1 MAEDDV
7 ELLPDGVVG
16 EPLAVPLATEPQQQE
31 PTRSSRWAMAAGLP
45 RPFWVLF
52 AGTIVNRLG
61 QFVEPF
67 LALYLVRGRSLSLTQ
82 AGTIVTFFGIGS
94 FVSQPLGGWLAD
106 RYGRRATM
114 VGGLV
119 GTAVA
124 MGLLAVS
131 RPLPLIAATAFLTG
145 VATDVYRPASSAA
158 VADLIPPKDRTRA
171 FALIY
176 WAVNLGVSVSGV
188 LGGVLA
194 LHGWW
199 ILFTLDAAT
208 CLVFAV
214 LVARGVPETRPERVA
229 GESGGFGPV
238 LRDRL
243 AVALAA
249 MTLVGGVVYLQAYI
263 ALPLA
268 MTRDGLSP
276 AAYGVAYAV
285 NPVTVLAVQPL
296 TLRWLSTRP
305 PARVYAASTVVLGVG
320 FGLTYFAHSLL
331 AYAAT
336 VFVWTLGEVAFN
348 AVGPTIINTIAPES
362 LRGRYNGLIGLA
374 FGGAAMVAPLAGT
387 WALAR
392 GRAVVWGGCLA
403 VNLVVAALTLLLG
416 PSLRRRMAA
425 ATA

>member
-1 MAEDDV
+1 
-7 ELLPDGVVG
+7 L
-16 EPLAVPLATEPQQQE
+16 TE
-31 PTRSSRWAMAAGLP
+31 
-45 RPFWVLF
+45 
-52 AGTIVNRLG
+52 
-61 QFVEPF
+61 
-67 LALYLVRGRSLSLTQ
+67 
-82 AGTIVTFFGIGS
+82 AGTIVTCFGAGS

-106 RYGRRATM
+106 RFGRRATM

-124 MGLLAVS
+124 LGLLAVS
-131 RPLPLIAATAFLTG
+131 RPLPLIAVTALLTG
-145 VATDVYRPASSAA
+145 VAVDIYRPASSAA
-158 VADLIPPKDRTRA
+158 VADLVPVQDRTRA

-194 LHGWW
+194 LRGWW
-199 ILFTLDAAT
+199 ILFALDAAT

-214 LVARGVPETRPERVA
+214 LVARGVPETRPEPA
-229 GESGGFGPV
+229 ADAPGGFGPV

-276 AAYGVAYAV
+276 AAYGLAYAV
-285 NPVTVLAVQPL
+285 NPVTVLAVQPF
-296 TLRWLSTRP
+296 TLRWLSARP
-305 PARVYAASTVVLGVG
+305 PARVYAGATVVLGVG
-320 FGLTYFAHSLL
+320 FGLTYFAHTLA

-348 AVGPTIINTIAPES
+348 AVGPTIINTIAPAS

-387 WALAR
+387 WSLAR
-392 GRAVVWGGCLA
+392 GAAVVWGGCLV
-403 VNLVVAALTLLLG
+403 VNLVVAGLTLLLG
-416 PSLRRRMAA
+416 PSLRRRMAE